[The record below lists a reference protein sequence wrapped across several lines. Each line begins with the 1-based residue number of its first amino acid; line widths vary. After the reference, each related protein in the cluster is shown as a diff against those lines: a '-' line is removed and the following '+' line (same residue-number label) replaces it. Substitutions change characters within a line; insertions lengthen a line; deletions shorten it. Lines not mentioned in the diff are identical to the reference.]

1 MKTTVIRQGTPLPPR
16 KATLDVSLK
25 AVAELPEKA
34 VYMAK
39 ESGLT
44 LTLERKDS
52 TLHIKAETDSIA
64 PVVTKETQET
74 VAWKTSESE
83 LAEKASDKVSWWK
96 CIVLALVGAVA
107 FGLITKLQKLR

>member
-1 MKTTVIRQGTPLPPR
+1 MT
-16 KATLDVSLK
+16 
-25 AVAELPEKA
+25 
-34 VYMAK
+34 K

-64 PVVTKETQET
+64 TMVSGETVET

-83 LAEKASDKVSWWK
+83 CEEHTPDKMSWWK
-96 CIVLALVGAVA
+96 YIFHVLVGMVV
-107 FGLITKLQKLR
+107 FVLFLGLIRFTLKCRRESG